1 VVTGHS
7 FPIWLRFRGGKG
19 VATSGGACLGLLPVP
34 TSIGGLIWIVVFL
47 AFRYV
52 SVASIAAIVS
62 LPLVVWLLSDRGN
75 SPNYLMFGFSVFIA
89 VLVTWRHREN
99 IVRLTRGTEPRFDR
113 K

>member
-1 VVTGHS
+1 
-7 FPIWLRFRGGKG
+7 L
-19 VATSGGACLGLLPVP
+19 
-34 TSIGGLIWIVVFL
+34 IGGIVWIVMFWT
-47 AFRYV
+47 FRYV
-52 SVASIAAIVS
+52 SVASVMAIGS
-62 LPLVVWLLSDRGN
+62 LPVTVWLLSDRGN